1 VGVRQPGRRAAASET
16 AAGAAHQDADGPLP
30 TEHIDALVVDVVLA
44 GELGY

>member
-1 VGVRQPGRRAAASET
+1 MGVRQPGRRAAASET

-30 TEHIDALVVDVVLA
+30 TEHIDALAVDVVLA